1 MEARLNRLRE
11 EPGNERPM
19 GRVPSDAT
27 RLKKEWNKN
36 RIEHRESNEKRL
48 SIEDLLEELPEEEIE
63 EFDIKQDAEISG
75 EISQMYVKVCEQEK
89 IVFIEKRKM
98 LEIYYEF
105 GKRFE
110 EKLEILLE
118 EYHKE
123 PTAINKLINEIL
135 EGGINHNRRSIL
147 RKLGKVRKI
156 YRIISA
162 NGGKEKIR
170 RLKHLNSE
178 DYLKF
183 SYKGIE
189 EWVKNH

>member
-1 MEARLNRLRE
+1 ME
-11 EPGNERPM
+11 
-19 GRVPSDAT
+19 
-27 RLKKEWNKN
+27 K
-36 RIEHRESNEKRL
+36 I
-48 SIEDLLEELPEEEIE
+48 EELDIEKEGEI
-63 EFDIKQDAEISG
+63 FG
-75 EISQMYVKVCEQEK
+75 EISQLYFSVCEQEK
-89 IVFIEKRKM
+89 IVFIGKRKM

-183 SYKGIE
+183 SFKGIE
-189 EWVKNH
+189 EWIKNH

>member
-1 MEARLNRLRE
+1 K
-11 EPGNERPM
+11 NERPM

-27 RLKKEWNKN
+27 RLEKEWNKN

-48 SIEDLLEELPEEEIE
+48 SIEDLLKELPEEEIE
-63 EFDIKQDAEISG
+63 EFDIEQDEEISG

-118 EYHKE
+118 KYHKE

-135 EGGINHNRRSIL
+135 EGGINYNRRTIL
-147 RKLGKVRKI
+147 RKSVKARKI
-156 YRIISA
+156 YRIINL

-170 RLKHLNSE
+170 RLKNLNSE
-178 DYLKF
+178 DYMKF
-183 SYKGIE
+183 SFKEIE
-189 EWVKNH
+189 EWIENH